1 MMTGWPEVY
10 DCSTREFRLYDVPP
24 RGAHAGAIVRF
35 KTHLNDLYALEIR
48 LPDLE
53 PVRNE
58 DEMILSLA
66 RFSLCKYVD
75 GSLCGPHGLREGAP
89 VVYECNV
96 EYLYGEPSLFVSG
109 TSVSHENGY
118 MMMTMLK
125 EGK

>member
-1 MMTGWPEVY
+1 
-10 DCSTREFRLYDVPP
+10 LYDVPP

-58 DEMILSLA
+58 DEMVLSLA

-75 GSLCGPHGLREGAP
+75 GSLCGPHGLLEGAP

-96 EYLYGEPSLFVSG
+96 EYLYGVPSLFVSG
-109 TSVSHENGY
+109 TSVMLLQRSHENGY
-118 MMMTMLK
+118 MMMMMLK
-125 EGK
+125 EGKWHEFG